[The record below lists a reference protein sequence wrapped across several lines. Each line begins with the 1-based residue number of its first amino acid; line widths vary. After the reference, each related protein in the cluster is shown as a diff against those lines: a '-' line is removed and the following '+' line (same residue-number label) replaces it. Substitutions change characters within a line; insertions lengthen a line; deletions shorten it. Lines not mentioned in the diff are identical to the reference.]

1 MIIIVIIVITIIT
14 FYSMQFDKYDIMM
27 FSLAIY
33 IYIYIIYIYIY
44 IYYIY
49 IYIYIYICIFIN
61 VYILFGLRTFVTS
74 TECSTYGVSIS
85 CLKKRRLYASKFAI
99 IRVYYLF
106 YSVKS
111 VTVYFSIAQI
121 AYLMIANAL
130 SFTCIQVSFLE
141 TTYVTY
147 IYAYIYIYIYKI

>member
-1 MIIIVIIVITIIT
+1 MIIIVTVVITIIT

-27 FSLAIY
+27 FSLG
-33 IYIYIIYIYIY
+33 
-44 IYYIY
+44 IY
-49 IYIYIYICIFIN
+49 IYIYIYINIH
-61 VYILFGLRTFVTS
+61 ILFNLQTFVTS
-74 TECSTYGVSIS
+74 TECSTYGVNIS
-85 CLKKRRLYASKFAI
+85 CLKKRRLYASKLLI

-130 SFTCIQVSFLE
+130 SFTCIQVSFLQ

-147 IYAYIYIYIYKI
+147 IYMHIYIIYIYKI